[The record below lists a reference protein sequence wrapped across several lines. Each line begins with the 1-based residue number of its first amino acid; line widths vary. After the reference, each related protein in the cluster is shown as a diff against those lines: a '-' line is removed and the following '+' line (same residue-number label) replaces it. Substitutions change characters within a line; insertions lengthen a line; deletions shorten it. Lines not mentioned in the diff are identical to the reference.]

1 MKTLRLLIIVLFCA
15 SAILA
20 NAQRNNSSSQGQ
32 EPKCACAQPEF
43 IVSLGGKLKIDYKE
57 MRICNMP
64 DGSLLL
70 QDQNAEK
77 YYIIN
82 AGVTS
87 GPYESGDPKI
97 MAFENCYMG
106 SNNPEDQLLR
116 YKGILSK
123 SGEKYLITF
132 KGKTYGPYADIY
144 DFIVSLSKEKF
155 AVLAAKQ
162 EGEIPS
168 LVSNIP
174 NATFD
179 VNNEMNLGLDGLKK
193 YDDIVVV
200 GETRITDLQSKTI
213 FSVDSLIY
221 LPEGL
226 FLNQNNTRYA
236 WYDYGTLN
244 FSDGRSLPDCFNP
257 HFVKVGGTEYLAY
270 MYYSPVKNAI
280 MQCKVPF

>member
-1 MKTLRLLIIVLFCA
+1 MKELKFLVVVILCAYASLL
-15 SAILA
+15 
-20 NAQRNNSSSQGQ
+20 NAQKSNTSRQEH
-32 EPKCACAQPEF
+32 EPKCACDQPEL
-43 IVSLGGKLKIDYKE
+43 ILSLGGKLKLDYKE
-57 MRICNMP
+57 MNICNMP
-64 DGSLLL
+64 DGSLLV
-70 QDQNAEK
+70 QDRNAEK

-82 AGVTS
+82 AGVIN

-106 SNNPEDQLLR
+106 SANPEDQLLR

-123 SGEKYLITF
+123 PDGKYLITF

-155 AVLAAKQ
+155 VVLAAKL
-162 EGEIPS
+162 EGAIPS

-174 NATFD
+174 NASFD
-179 VNNEMNLGLDGLKK
+179 VNNDMNLGLDGLKK

-200 GETRITDLQSKTI
+200 GETGITDLQGKTI

-221 LPEGL
+221 TPAAL

-244 FSDGRSLPDCFNP
+244 FSDGKSLPDCFNP
-257 HFVKVGGTEYLAY
+257 HFVKTGATEYLAY

>member
-1 MKTLRLLIIVLFCA
+1 MKTHRLLILVIFCVSA
-15 SAILA
+15 SLA
-20 NAQRNNSSSQGQ
+20 CAQKNNPSLQGQ
-32 EPKCACAQPEF
+32 EPKCACDQPEF

-57 MRICNMP
+57 MNICNMP

-70 QDQNAEK
+70 QDRNAEK

-87 GPYESGDPKI
+87 GPYESGDPRI
-97 MAFENCYMG
+97 MAFDNCYMG

-132 KGKTYGPYADIY
+132 KGKNYGPYAEIY
-144 DFIVSLSKEKF
+144 DFIVTLSKEKF

-168 LVSNIP
+168 LVTNIP

>member
-1 MKTLRLLIIVLFCA
+1 MKTLKLMMLVAFCA
-15 SAILA
+15 STSLV
-20 NAQRNNSSSQGQ
+20 NAQRSNTSTQEP
-32 EPKCACAQPEF
+32 EPKCACDQPEF
-43 IVSLGGKLKIDYKE
+43 ILSLGGKLKIDYKE
-57 MRICNMP
+57 MNICNMP

-70 QDQNAEK
+70 QDRNADK
-77 YYIIN
+77 YYILS
-82 AGVTS
+82 AGITS
-87 GPYESGDPKI
+87 GPYESGDPKL

-106 SNNPEDQLLR
+106 STNPEDQLLR

-132 KGKTYGPYADIY
+132 KGKSYGPYAEIY
-144 DFIVSLSKEKF
+144 EFIVSLSKEKF
-155 AVLAAKQ
+155 VVLAAKQ

-179 VNNEMNLGLDGLKK
+179 VTNDMNLGMDGSIK

-200 GETRITDLQSKTI
+200 EETKITDLQGKTI

-221 LPEGL
+221 STEGL
-226 FLNQNNTRYA
+226 FLNQTNTRYA
-236 WYDYGTLN
+236 WYNYGTLYFN
-244 FSDGRSLPDCFNP
+244 NGRSLPDCFNP
-257 HFVKVGGTEYLAY
+257 HFVKIGGTEYLAY

>member
-1 MKTLRLLIIVLFCA
+1 MKTFKLFIVVIFCA
-15 SAILA
+15 SASLA
-20 NAQRNNSSSQGQ
+20 NAQRNNPSSQGQ
-32 EPKCACAQPEF
+32 EPKCACDQPEF
-43 IVSLGGKLKIDYKE
+43 IISLGGKLKLDYKE

-70 QDQNAEK
+70 QDRNAEK
-77 YYIIN
+77 YYIISS
-82 AGVTS
+82 GITS

-97 MAFENCYMG
+97 MAFDNCYMG
-106 SNNPEDQLLR
+106 SANPEDQLLR

-123 SGEKYLITF
+123 SGDKYLITF

-155 AVLAAKQ
+155 VVLAAKQ
-162 EGEIPS
+162 AGEIPS
-168 LVSNIP
+168 LVTNIP
-174 NATFD
+174 NAVFD
-179 VNNEMNLGLDGLKK
+179 VNNEMNLGLDGLIK

-200 GETRITDLQSKTI
+200 GEKKITDLHGKTI
-213 FSVDSLIY
+213 FSVDTLIY
-221 LPEGL
+221 STEGL

-236 WYDYGTLN
+236 WYNYGTLY
-244 FSDGRSLPDCFNP
+244 FSDGRSFPDCFNP
-257 HFVKVGGTEYLAY
+257 HFVKIGGTEYLAY

>member
-1 MKTLRLLIIVLFCA
+1 MKTFKLLILVIFCA
-15 SAILA
+15 SA
-20 NAQRNNSSSQGQ
+20 NPVVAQMNNPSSQEQ
-32 EPKCACAQPEF
+32 EPGCACDQPEF

-57 MRICNMP
+57 MNICNMP

-70 QDQNAEK
+70 QDRNAEK
-77 YYIIN
+77 YYIIS
-82 AGVTS
+82 GGITS

-97 MAFENCYMG
+97 MEFDNCYMG
-106 SNNPEDQLLR
+106 STNTDDQLLR

-123 SGEKYLITF
+123 PGGKYLITL
-132 KGKTYGPYADIY
+132 KGKTYGPFAEIY

-155 AVLAAKQ
+155 VVLAAKQ

-174 NATFD
+174 NAAFD
-179 VNNEMNLGLDGLKK
+179 INNEMNLGMDGFKK

-200 GETRITDLQSKTI
+200 GETRITDLQGKTI

-221 LPEGL
+221 STEGL
-226 FLNQNNTRYA
+226 FLNQNNSRYA
-236 WYDYGTLN
+236 WYNYGTLA
-244 FSDGRSLPDCFNP
+244 FSDGRSFPDCFNP
-257 HFVKVGGTEYLAY
+257 HFVKTGGTEYIAY

>member
-1 MKTLRLLIIVLFCA
+1 MKTLRFLVVAIFCA
-15 SAILA
+15 SAGMVS
-20 NAQRNNSSSQGQ
+20 AQSSNTSAQEH

-57 MRICNMP
+57 MNICNMP

-70 QDQNAEK
+70 QDRNAEK
-77 YYIIN
+77 YYIIS
-82 AGVTS
+82 GGITS
-87 GPYESGDPKI
+87 GPYEPGDPKI
-97 MAFENCYMG
+97 MAFDNCYMG
-106 SNNPEDQLLR
+106 STNPEDQLLR

-123 SGEKYLITF
+123 PGGKYLITF
-132 KGKTYGPYADIY
+132 KGKTYGPFAEIY

-155 AVLAAKQ
+155 VVLAAKQ

-174 NATFD
+174 NAAFD
-179 VNNEMNLGLDGLKK
+179 VNNEMNFGLDGLRK

-200 GETRITDLQSKTI
+200 GETRITDLQGKTI

-221 LPEGL
+221 QTEGL
-226 FLNQNNTRYA
+226 FLNQNNSRYA
-236 WYDYGTLN
+236 WYNYGTLS
-244 FSDGRSLPDCFNP
+244 FSDGRSFPDCFNP
-257 HFVKVGGTEYLAY
+257 HFVKIGGTEYIAY

>member
-1 MKTLRLLIIVLFCA
+1 MKTHRLLILVIFCVSA
-15 SAILA
+15 SLA
-20 NAQRNNSSSQGQ
+20 CAQKNNPSLQGQ
-32 EPKCACAQPEF
+32 EPKCACDQPEF

-57 MRICNMP
+57 MNICNMP

-70 QDQNAEK
+70 QDRNAEK

-87 GPYESGDPKI
+87 GPYESGDPGI
-97 MAFENCYMG
+97 MAFDNCYMG

-123 SGEKYLITF
+123 SGDKYLITF

-155 AVLAAKQ
+155 VVLAAKQ

-168 LVSNIP
+168 LVTNIP
-174 NATFD
+174 NASFD
-179 VNNEMNLGLDGLKK
+179 VNNEMNLGLDGLIK

-200 GETRITDLQSKTI
+200 GETRITDLRGKTI

-221 LPEGL
+221 STEGL
-226 FLNQNNTRYA
+226 FLNQTNTRYA
-236 WYDYGTLN
+236 WYNYGTLY
-244 FSDGRSLPDCFNP
+244 FSDERSLPDCFNP

-270 MYYSPVKNAI
+270 MYYSPAKNAI

>member
-1 MKTLRLLIIVLFCA
+1 MKTHRLLILVIFCVSA
-15 SAILA
+15 SLA
-20 NAQRNNSSSQGQ
+20 CAQKNNPSLQGQ
-32 EPKCACAQPEF
+32 EPKCACDQPEF
-43 IVSLGGKLKIDYKE
+43 ILSLGGKLKIDYKE
-57 MRICNMP
+57 MNICNMP

-70 QDQNAEK
+70 QDRNADK
-77 YYIIN
+77 YYILSTGI
-82 AGVTS
+82 TS
-87 GPYESGDPKI
+87 GPYESGDPKL

-106 SNNPEDQLLR
+106 STNPEDQLLR

-132 KGKTYGPYADIY
+132 KGKSYGPYAEIY
-144 DFIVSLSKEKF
+144 EFIVSLSKEKF
-155 AVLAAKQ
+155 VVLAAKQ

-179 VNNEMNLGLDGLKK
+179 VTNDMNLGMDGSIK

-200 GETRITDLQSKTI
+200 GETKITDLQGKTI

-221 LPEGL
+221 STEGL
-226 FLNQNNTRYA
+226 FLNQTNTRYA
-236 WYDYGTLN
+236 WYNYGTLYFN
-244 FSDGRSLPDCFNP
+244 NGRSLPDCFNP
-257 HFVKVGGTEYLAY
+257 HFVKIGGTEYLAY